1 MISNSDYTQDY
12 THEYQLAETA
22 YLQGNYQQ
30 SATIIDGL
38 VSKFSNDPSVRLLRG
53 HIYCYGLYQYEIG
66 KKEYERVLKI
76 STDPE
81 FLQFANSGLE
91 YANSCLSQMD
101 DAPEERFHQGL
112 DRQQFNGGDS
122 GGHYRET
129 TADPA
134 ELLTWRQPEDLTA
147 DEDFDL
153 AALNFNVDVSGQL
166 FPSQVT
172 DYFSI
177 DSNTSD
183 QKQSQVA
190 TGYHNNEQETLTD
203 AFAFGYTQEDGSEDL
218 AGNPFDA
225 LPVAATAEA
234 VDDTGFFNI
243 SPAAHRAFATFDP
256 DRTATSQA
264 DSASERHDTP
274 AASSTN
280 DRAQTAAAE
289 HQDRQFTL
297 DDPQELASRP
307 TMIFNPKA
315 STMQH
320 GENSSPAVDEAA
332 ARAEAA
338 ASSAFVPENHQNGDR
353 VSFSVEDISDALNE
367 ISGALPLAWPPTG
380 QQAGTANWLTDDRAE
395 AAETNRANGGN
406 GYSDVDLDIASM
418 GISPALQAAFQPHST
433 TSGSL
438 HNGRGAALND
448 SSEPSFMNNHGNSGP
463 ISGDE
468 PQSGF
473 LDLPDDFLDRATPS
487 SFNIP
492 RSSGMF
498 DDSST
503 FINGVSISGIKNP
516 QPGTISN
523 IYREDGPNMTNLVTP
538 QGIFAPFEN
547 ASFQKKQ
554 WLISSVAGIGTALA
568 IAGATC
574 VMSLTLDAKKEAVRT
589 PLQQA
594 GGIMAL
600 VGGLTSFGV
609 ATLLAGRYTK
619 QVGRGVRDLQSNFEQ
634 VAQGN
639 MTARATIASQD
650 ELGQLASSFNYM
662 LQSVVVSNSEAQRKA
677 REMEQAKDE
686 LQRQVI
692 RLLDD
697 VEGAARGDLTVKAE
711 VTADV
716 LGAVADSFNLTIDS
730 LRQIVQQVQVAAV
743 QVNQGST
750 ESEAF
755 ARRLSSDALSQAEEL
770 AVTVNSVQM
779 MTASIKR
786 VAESARESEEV
797 ARTASSTALRG
808 GEAVDRTVAGIQE
821 IRETVAESTRKVK
834 RLAESSQQISQ
845 IVSVISQIASRTNL
859 LALNASIEA
868 ARAGESGKGFAIV
881 ADEVRQLADRS
892 AKALK
897 EIEHIVLQIQS
908 ETGSVMAAMEQ
919 GTQQVIQGTKLAEQ
933 AKRSLDDIIQVSNR
947 IDALVRSITS
957 DTIEQRE
964 TSKAVTEVMQ
974 SVEIQAQSTSQE
986 AQKVSSSLENLV
998 VVARNLL
1005 TYVERFK
1012 VE

>member
-12 THEYQLAETA
+12 TQEYQLAEAA
-22 YLQGNYQQ
+22 YLQGNYDKAA
-30 SATIIDGL
+30 SIIDTI
-38 VSKFSNDPSVRLLRG
+38 VTKFHDDPSVRLLRG

-66 KKEYERVLKI
+66 KKEYEYVLTI
-76 STDPE
+76 SDDAE

-91 YANSCLSQMD
+91 YANSCLSQ
-101 DAPEERFHQGL
+101 AG
-112 DRQQFNGGDS
+112 DRVDTQQFNGGDS

-129 TADPA
+129 NSDPA

-153 AALNFNVDVSGQL
+153 AALNFNVDMSGQL
-166 FPSQVT
+166 FPSQAT
-172 DYFSI
+172 DFFSEP
-177 DSNTSD
+177 NNPPD
-183 QKQSQVA
+183 QQFAPAHVGVA
-190 TGYHNNEQETLTD
+190 TGFHNNEQETLTD
-203 AFAFGYTQEDGSEDL
+203 AFAFGSNSNANGGDTGLLRDL
-218 AGNPFDA
+218 TSSDKPEVG
-225 LPVAATAEA
+225 
-234 VDDTGFFNI
+234 DDTGFFNI
-243 SPAAHRAFATFDP
+243 SPAAQRAFASFDP
-256 DRTATSQA
+256 DQAAAPASAT
-264 DSASERHDTP
+264 P
-274 AASSTN
+274 
-280 DRAQTAAAE
+280 TAATQPDLFESAPE
-289 HQDRQFTL
+289 VDAA
-297 DDPQELASRP
+297 DRP
-307 TMIFNPKA
+307 TMIF
-315 STMQH
+315 
-320 GENSSPAVDEAA
+320 
-332 ARAEAA
+332 A
-338 ASSAFVPENHQNGDR
+338 ASSADKPNQFSDQDQANSG
-353 VSFSVEDISDALNE
+353 FSVADISDALNE
-367 ISGALPLAWPPTG
+367 ISGALPAAWPPID
-380 QQAGTANWLTDDRAE
+380 QSAELPNWMNNND
-395 AAETNRANGGN
+395 
-406 GYSDVDLDIASM
+406 
-418 GISPALQAAFQPHST
+418 
-433 TSGSL
+433 
-438 HNGRGAALND
+438 ALND
-448 SSEPSFMNNHGNSGP
+448 VVAGKNPSTFDRQDDLATKDFMNFGGLSTLQENYQDQLASPDASTITSDSGG
-463 ISGDE
+463 S
-468 PQSGF
+468 QSGF
-473 LDLPDDFLDRATPS
+473 FDMPDNFLDTPGGAVIDNPKS
-487 SFNIP
+487 SA
-492 RSSGMF
+492 MF

-503 FINGVSISGIKNP
+503 FINGVSISGIKTPN
-516 QPGTISN
+516 QSDDST
-523 IYREDGPNMTNLVTP
+523 IYREDNSQMMNTQSTG
-538 QGIFAPFEN
+538 GILATFEN
-547 ASFQKKQ
+547 ASFKKKQ
-554 WLISSVAGIGTALA
+554 WWISGAAGLGAVVA
-568 IAGATC
+568 IAGATF
-574 VMSLTLDAKKEAVRT
+574 VSSSTLDAKIAKDARG
-589 PLQQA
+589 PIQQA
-594 GGIMAL
+594 GFITMIF
-600 VGGLTSFGV
+600 GGLASFGISRIL
-609 ATLLAGRYTK
+609 TGRYTK
-619 QVGRGVRDLQSNFEQ
+619 QVTRSVRDLQSNFEQ

-639 MTARATIASQD
+639 MSARAAVSSQD
-650 ELGQLASSFNYM
+650 ELGTLSSSFNYM
-662 LQSVVVSNSEAQRKA
+662 LQSVVTSNSEAQRKA
-677 REMEQAKDE
+677 RDMELAKDE

-808 GEAVDRTVAGIQE
+808 GEAVERTVAGIQE

-897 EIEHIVLQIQS
+897 EIEQIVLQIQS

-919 GTQQVIQGTKLAEQ
+919 GTQQVIAGTKLAEE
-933 AKRSLDDIIQVSNR
+933 AKRSLDDIIQVSSR
-947 IDALVRSITS
+947 IDALVRSITT

>member
-1 MISNSDYTQDY
+1 MISNSDYAQDRAHDY
-12 THEYQLAETA
+12 AQEYQLAEAA
-22 YLQGNYQQ
+22 YLQGDYQHA
-30 SATIIDGL
+30 ATIIDKL
-38 VSKFSNDPSVRLLRG
+38 VAKCNTDPSVRLLRG

-66 KKEYERVLKI
+66 KQEYEYVLGI
-76 STDPE
+76 STDAE
-81 FLQFANSGLE
+81 FIQFANSGLE
-91 YANSCLSQMD
+91 YAQSCLSQMGD
-101 DAPEERFHQGL
+101 LADNGKF
-112 DRQQFNGGDS
+112 DNGGDS

-129 TADPA
+129 SGDSA

-153 AALNFNVDVSGQL
+153 AALNFNVDPSGQL
-166 FPSQVT
+166 FPSQAT
-172 DYFSI
+172 DFFS
-177 DSNTSD
+177 SD
-183 QKQSQVA
+183 DDPHAKQPPAVA
-190 TGYHNNEQETLTD
+190 TGFHHNEQETLTD
-203 AFAFGYTQEDGSEDL
+203 AFAFGYTQDNSVSEDL
-218 AGNPFDA
+218 SESPFSVEQSNTSKAAAADA
-225 LPVAATAEA
+225 
-234 VDDTGFFNI
+234 DTGFFNI
-243 SPAAHRAFATFDP
+243 SPAAQRAFASFDP
-256 DRTATSQA
+256 DIERGSEPEQNPLDPQSQ
-264 DSASERHDTP
+264 P
-274 AASSTN
+274 
-280 DRAQTAAAE
+280 
-289 HQDRQFTL
+289 DRQFDPHDSSNNPTILSFSGDAAL
-297 DDPQELASRP
+297 DLEFASP
-307 TMIFNPKA
+307 M
-315 STMQH
+315 STAT
-320 GENSSPAVDEAA
+320 NDAD
-332 ARAEAA
+332 
-338 ASSAFVPENHQNGDR
+338 DR
-353 VSFSVEDISDALNE
+353 QTQIDFSVEDISDALNQ
-367 ISGALPLAWPPTG
+367 ISGALPQAWPPTS
-380 QQAGTANWLTDDRAE
+380 QQSSTPNWLADSPGAADREERGMDDFM
-395 AAETNRANGGN
+395 
-406 GYSDVDLDIASM
+406 D
-418 GISPALQAAFQPHST
+418 SPNSHLAPSLQEAFQPQSAQ
-433 TSGSL
+433 
-438 HNGRGAALND
+438 NNPEWKN
-448 SSEPSFMNNHGNSGP
+448 SSSIVDGEES
-463 ISGDE
+463 
-468 PQSGF
+468 QSGF
-473 LDLPDDFLDRATPS
+473 FDLPDDLLEQVTPS
-487 SFNIP
+487 SMHMP
-492 RSSGMF
+492 KSSGMF

-503 FINGVSISGIKNP
+503 FINGVSISGIKTP
-516 QPGTISN
+516 QTGYSSN
-523 IYREDGPNMTNLVTP
+523 VYREDSSNMTNFTP
-538 QGIFAPFEN
+538 QQGVFAPFEN
-547 ASFQKKQ
+547 ASLQKKQ
-554 WLISSVAGIGTALA
+554 WLISGAAGLSAAVA
-568 IAGATC
+568 IAAITFGTS
-574 VMSLTLDAKKEAVRT
+574 MTIKNNEARA
-589 PLQQA
+589 PLQNA
-594 GGIMAL
+594 GMIATIL
-600 VGGLTSFGV
+600 GGLTSLGV
-609 ATLLAGRYTK
+609 TRILTGRYTR
-619 QVGRGVRDLQSNFEQ
+619 QVSRSVLDLQANFEQ

-639 MTARATIASQD
+639 MGARATIYSQD
-650 ELGQLASSFNYM
+650 ELGQLSSSFNYM
-662 LQSVVVSNSEAQRKA
+662 LQSVVTSNSEAQRKA

-797 ARTASSTALRG
+797 ARTASSTALKG

-897 EIEHIVLQIQS
+897 EIEQIVLQIQS
-908 ETGSVMAAMEQ
+908 ETGQVMAAMEQ

-947 IDALVRSITS
+947 IDALVRSITT